1 MRARRVLLNRDLR
14 AATRSELKSDPA
26 VLVAAESLRRDIADS
41 ESRIQYSMA
50 GLVLASLAFTLAGV
64 VVHINNKEKRLTRLF
79 YELDEVQQFQFNSVQ
94 AVLDLLSR
102 CHRIWRIEAKS
113 ENADW
118 KRNAGASSLVRPA
131 NVTVT
136 RELPPMI
143 RTNIPV
149 ASINLGFSQMY
160 FLPDAIL
167 YRDARG
173 YGAIRHSLPPPPR
186 ITLVPDQTDAAR
198 KLLGVSDG
206 ASFTDVS
213 IAYRRLTQLYHPD
226 KVSGLAP
233 EFQALADKR
242 MKEINAAYEILK
254 QKG

>member
-64 VVHINNKEKRLTRLF
+64 VVHINKKEKRLTRLF

-149 ASINLGFSQMY
+149 A
-160 FLPDAIL
+160 
-167 YRDARG
+167 
-173 YGAIRHSLPPPPR
+173 
-186 ITLVPDQTDAAR
+186 
-198 KLLGVSDG
+198 
-206 ASFTDVS
+206 
-213 IAYRRLTQLYHPD
+213 
-226 KVSGLAP
+226 
-233 EFQALADKR
+233 
-242 MKEINAAYEILK
+242 
-254 QKG
+254 